1 MASYHQKTQLETG
14 DFTSSFSF
22 LVPGASA
29 IVYQQTAQANG
40 TTFEVRYA
48 SPTGGEFDYVAGAYH
63 DLTHENFNAI
73 IGTQGL
79 AATDVASVIDGVLGP
94 GSGAAIVERNDLIE
108 NDLAPFSGSESAV
121 YGEASYHPASDWK
134 LTFGGRYYYTTTQS
148 ESLLRGLTPYLDTGG
163 AVGSQSYSGGESDTG
178 FLPKG
183 SVTWTPN
190 KQLMLYGLISTG
202 FRYGGANINSSP
214 TTVDVP
220 HSYKPDSLTNYELG
234 TRTNWLQNR
243 LQLDATLFYIDWS
256 NIQLQEYA
264 GPGDLF
270 GVNAGKARNYG
281 VEFTGTWQIERDL
294 SVQANVT
301 RLTAKLANAVN
312 PGGGLPSDPE
322 GATLPGAAEWQ
333 AASTLMY
340 RAQGLPLRPTL
351 VLSQRYV
358 SSSPGLFGSDTE
370 QGNYDLLGA
379 RLSVS
384 IHDLLVTAYVENICN
399 KRGVTNAV
407 INPPLEQTLVTP
419 RTVGITLDYEE

>member
-1 MASYHQKTQLETG
+1 
-14 DFTSSFSF
+14 
-22 LVPGASA
+22 V
-29 IVYQQTAQANG
+29 V
-40 TTFEVRYA
+40 
-48 SPTGGEFDYVAGAYH
+48 GAYH

-79 AATDVASVIDGVLGP
+79 TAPELVSEIDGVLGP
-94 GSGAAIVERNDLIE
+94 GSGEAIVQNNTQIE
-108 NDLAPFSGSESAV
+108 NDLAPFAGSESAV
-121 YGEASYHPASDWK
+121 YGEASYRPVSDWK

-148 ESLLRGLTPYLDTGG
+148 TSLLRGLSPYFDTGF
-163 AVGSQSYSGGESDTG
+163 VSGSQSFAGGESDTG

-190 KQLMLYGLISTG
+190 RNVMLYALGSTG

-214 TTVDVP
+214 TSVSVP
-220 HSYKPDSLTNYELG
+220 HNYKPDSLTNYELG

-243 LQLDATLFYIDWS
+243 LQLDATLFYIDW
-256 NIQLQEYA
+256 NDIQLQEYA

-270 GVNAGKARNYG
+270 GVNGGKARNYG
-281 VEFTGTWQIERDL
+281 VEFTGTWQIDRDL
-294 SVQANVT
+294 SIQGNLT
-301 RLTAKLANAVN
+301 RLTAKLANSFN
-312 PGGGLPSDPE
+312 PGGGLPIDPE
-322 GATLPGAAEWQ
+322 GSTLPGAAEWQ

-340 RAQGLPLRPTL
+340 RAEELPLRPTL

-384 IHDLLVTAYVENICN
+384 VRSLLVTAFVDNICN